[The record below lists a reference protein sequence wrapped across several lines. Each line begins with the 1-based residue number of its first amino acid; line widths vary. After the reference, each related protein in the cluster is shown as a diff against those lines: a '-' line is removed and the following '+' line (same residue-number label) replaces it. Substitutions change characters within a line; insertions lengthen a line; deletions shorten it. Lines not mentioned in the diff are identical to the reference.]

1 MNAFLQKKV
10 LLFFSMLCLA
20 LSLIGQ
26 DLSIISF
33 KSMPDQIYLHRPIV
47 FQLIIINQGPEPV
60 PGFRIQLQVHNQD
73 NGRMVFEKS
82 YTMGFLS
89 GFSTT
94 TLLTNADLFY
104 LNREELHLASAEII
118 FDGDP
123 GPTNNYAQFEFT
135 PQNLGI
141 QLMTEQWSSASPSN
155 PSLYPHGAFG
165 FKIPRS
171 LFSIVR
177 NPMFQIACGKNEDL
191 LPVFFN
197 FPFPPSETRDVWI
210 PINYS
215 RADFQAG
222 ELIEDLQV
230 SILITEYTWSNQKL
244 PWFDFI
250 LSKNSSLTMSSYGG
264 DWTGPDPVPPLIKT
278 PVSFSNNTLPVLDY
292 QENVPGLDLNALGP
306 KSNPCYSGDNRA
318 GGPAAATNGLM
329 GLINKNP
336 DNLDNGLLQREM
348 IEILSRDALRRTATG
363 ITIKQFIESKLNL
376 IDNLCMPVGIEYQWA
391 RNTFPLIMSPQVY
404 QRSQAQNVFSQY
416 GDLPSFDF
424 LKAKFSSEAS
434 SELMF
439 GYYDSNNN
447 RLEGSWAAVCGL
459 LEHPTF
465 KGIYLIFD
473 IDDQNPKG
481 DRIFYSHL
489 NQENSNPWTRLTSF
503 ENLNYTCWIEAAVSQ
518 EFRPGKIFNRIP
530 LSSFRNIHR
539 SGPMQSY
546 LLSGTFRI
554 YIPASEM
561 TEQAYVNIF
570 AQKESGDWVWLS
582 RDVPLSLF
590 DNDYELNNPFS
601 YQRLDLKAD
610 QLNDKLL
617 NVYVDYGRDVY
628 CYPPVIPHW
637 TLKKNLSYKIQPN
650 DIQIKYNPVDDDGD
664 DHSDHSTG
672 SPLPEPM
679 NTEVTDS
686 VYRGCK
692 IPNLDL
698 DSSRHQPDSAMNIQG
713 DLNACAPTAAA
724 NSMEWLEGE
733 YPDKIKTNLGLR
745 EKMEELSRLMNRK
758 DTSGTYID
766 SFILGKLAFID
777 KYRLPIKVKFQRC
790 CHWPIENIRSPDSL
804 HGHSARNDNDTMR
817 PFRLRWDWLVREMQ
831 AGEDVELNLVFKD
844 LKLDS
849 FVGAHMVTASGT
861 KTVGTKSGFWYKDDQ
876 RQDTIGGT
884 GESFVHWEY
893 DSMGFIYVPEM
904 SDSCIKTYV
913 NTMIS
918 ESYDSTVVFYVD
930 VDDGKNKGYGFRIW
944 PNPVDQRTGIQLEFN
959 ESWMGRVYWRL
970 MDLTGQLVS
979 ADKIEVQNTNQMSR
993 ISTHEL
999 IPGQLYILQLI
1010 HDNKSLSYKIFVA
1023 Q

>member
-10 LLFFSMLCLA
+10 LLLTSMLCLA
-20 LSLIGQ
+20 ISIVGQ

-47 FQLIIINQGPEPV
+47 FQLIVINQGPEPV
-60 PGFRIQLQVHNQD
+60 PGFRLEIKVNNQD

-82 YTMGFLS
+82 YMMGMLS

-104 LNREELHLASAEII
+104 LNREEMHLASAEII

-141 QLMTEQWSSASPSN
+141 QLTTEQWNSSSPTL
-155 PSLYPHGAFG
+155 PSTYPHGAFG
-165 FKIPRS
+165 LTIPKS
-171 LFSIVR
+171 LFSLVR
-177 NPMFQIACGKNEDL
+177 NPMFQIACGKNENL

-197 FPFPPSETRDVWI
+197 FPFPPLETRDVWI

-222 ELIEDLQV
+222 EVIKDLQV
-230 SILITEYTWSNQKL
+230 SILITDYTWSNQKL

-250 LSKNSSLTMSSYGG
+250 GSDASQLTINPFGAEWS
-264 DWTGPDPVPPLIKT
+264 GPDPVPPLLKT
-278 PVSFSNNTLPVLDY
+278 PVSFSNNALPVINY
-292 QENVPGLDLNALGP
+292 QKDVPSLDLNAMGP
-306 KSNPCYSGDNRA
+306 KSNPCYSGDHRA
-318 GGPAAATNGLM
+318 GGPAAATNGIRALT
-329 GLINKNP
+329 NNNP
-336 DNLDNGLLQREM
+336 DELDNGLLQREM
-348 IEILSRDALRRTATG
+348 LELLSRDALRRTETG
-363 ITIKQFIESKLNL
+363 ITVKQIIESKLSL
-376 IDNLCMPVGIEYQWA
+376 IDNFCMPIGIEYQWA
-391 RNTFPLIMSPQVY
+391 RNNFPLIMSPQIY
-404 QRSQAQNVFSQY
+404 QRSQAVNAFSQF
-416 GDLPSFDF
+416 GDLPSFEF
-424 LKAKFSSEAS
+424 LKTKFNSKSS

-447 RLEGSWAAVCGL
+447 RLEGSWAVVCGL

-473 IDDQNPKG
+473 IDDQNPQG
-481 DRIFYSHL
+481 DRVFYSHL
-489 NQENSNPWTRLTSF
+489 NKENSNPWTRLTSF
-503 ENLNYTCWIEAAVSQ
+503 ENLNYTCWIEAAISQ
-518 EFRPGKIFNRIP
+518 DFKPGKTFNPIP

-539 SGPMQSY
+539 SGPLQSY

-554 YIPASEM
+554 LIPASEM

-582 RDVPLSLF
+582 RDVPLAVF

-610 QLNDKLL
+610 QLPDKLL
-617 NVYVDYGRDVY
+617 NVYVDYGRDVH
-628 CYPPVIPHW
+628 CYPPIIPHW
-637 TLKKNLSYKIQPN
+637 KLKKNVAYKIQSK
-650 DIQIKYNPVDDDGD
+650 DIQIKYNPVEEDGD

-672 SPLPEPM
+672 SPLPEPISR
-679 NTEVTDS
+679 EVTDS
-686 VYRGCK
+686 VYRGCR

-698 DSSRHQPDSAMNIQG
+698 DSSRHQPDPAMNTQG

-724 NSMEWLEGE
+724 NSMQWLEGE
-733 YPDKIKTNLGLR
+733 FPDKIKTNLTLR
-745 EKMEELSRLMNRK
+745 EKMEELSRLMYRK
-758 DTSGTYID
+758 DTSGTFID

-777 KYRLPIKVKFQRC
+777 KYKLPIKVKFQRC

-804 HGHSARNDNDTMR
+804 HGHSARNDNDTMQ
-817 PFRLRWDWLVREMQ
+817 PFRLRWDWLVKEMK
-831 AGEDVELNLVFKD
+831 AGEDVEMNIVFKNI
-844 LKLDS
+844 KKDS
-849 FVGAHMVTASGT
+849 FEGAHMVTVTGV
-861 KTVGTKSGFWYKDDQ
+861 KTVGTKRGFWYKDDQ

-893 DSMGFIYVPEM
+893 DSMGFIYIPEM
-904 SDSCIKTYV
+904 SDSCYRTYV
-913 NTMIS
+913 NTMVS
-918 ESYDSTVVFYVD
+918 ESYDSTVVFHVIGVD
-930 VDDGKNKGYGFRIW
+930 EQNKGSGIRIW
-944 PNPVDQRTGIQLEFN
+944 PNPVEHRSGVQIEFSD
-959 ESWMGRVYWRL
+959 SWIGQVQWR
-970 MDLTGQLVS
+970 MIDMAGHTVAS
-979 ADKIEVQNTNQMSR
+979 DKIEIMNHDHIERIPTNPLM
-993 ISTHEL
+993 
-999 IPGQLYILQLI
+999 PDKLYVLQLI
-1010 HDNKSLSYKIFVA
+1010 HARKILNFRIFVS